1 MSNNW
6 GMHIMFNL
14 AVPEIFVPSVCIH
27 SPSSLRS
34 GDLISRE
41 FLEPSDDVDISLIFV
56 YSGKINLKQI
66 HT

>member
-14 AVPEIFVPSVCIH
+14 AVPEIVVPSFCIH

>member
-14 AVPEIFVPSVCIH
+14 AVPEIFVPSVGIH